1 MVKSISIPKTP
12 KSAYDPKR
20 KVSNLLK
27 AHIANLEAVTAS
39 KTRTTPV
46 RRPRTEAQASAYIA
60 ELTERL
66 HPEGLT
72 ARLADARYTTLP
84 LAPAPPT
91 PAAKPRRRKKPA
103 RASKTGGN
111 RRKRPR

>member
-20 KVSNLLK
+20 KVSSLLK

-39 KTRTTPV
+39 KAKAMRK
-46 RRPRTEAQASAYIA
+46 PRTEAQASAYIA
-60 ELTERL
+60 ELTEML

-72 ARLADARYTTLP
+72 APLVDVRYGRP

-91 PAAKPRRRKKPA
+91 TAVKPRRRKKA
-103 RASKTGGN
+103 AHASKTSGN
-111 RRKRPR
+111 NRGKRPR